1 MNPLTM
7 IDKLLQQ
14 LNFKMKFVLV
24 GLLIFI
30 PLTWLS
36 SLFFKELNSNIAFT
50 DQEIVGTQYQPYM
63 KQLFVNIAAHRGLT
77 QGLLKGDQSL
87 IGPIRE
93 KERLVEQ
100 AFQSLHQFD
109 KQNNDIFEL
118 EPIIN
123 QLERQWRVLPGN
135 TTMSSSENFN
145 AHSALIVK
153 VHNAITHI
161 ADKSNLTLDPELDT
175 YYLMEVITKLLPSTV
190 ESIGKLRGM
199 GTGTLAA
206 DQLSAEGKLRLSM
219 LSDLIASNID
229 KLNYAFTTINRYNP
243 ELNSHKPSEQKM
255 QQALQRFNSTTQQE
269 LLDSELGNISPSAF
283 FDQGTQA
290 IASVIALYDELQP
303 ELEHLLQVRR
313 DNSFQLM
320 LTIVIGMSMTLIISC
335 LMFVSMYRS
344 ITGSINTLSQA
355 TKRIAAGDLTV
366 HCETR
371 GKDELNQIFTAIN
384 QLTQDLSTMTHE
396 IIQTSV
402 KLGGISVQLLEDNQS
417 SSASSEQQCQEITQV
432 AASMSEM
439 SVSVSEVAN
448 NTGSATQSAEQA
460 LESSESGKQQI
471 KQLSEAIADLA
482 NEVDNAD
489 QVIKQLEADSS
500 QINSIV
506 EAISGIAEQ
515 TNLLALNAA
524 IEAARAG
531 EQGRGFAV
539 VADEVRALAKRTQD
553 STLEIQSMLGKIQ
566 SGSQTA
572 ATVMKS
578 SAELANRSV
587 QMSATT
593 DEAFDATV
601 SGINTIHEMNIQ
613 IASATEQQSAVSNEI
628 SANVTRIQESAEL
641 TKDIAERSLDTSQQV
656 QQASSDIQQ
665 QLARFTLQEKSNA
678 ASDSSGQ
685 RREPQDELSRD
696 IAAIPRSV

>member
-24 GLLIFI
+24 GLLIFV
-30 PLTWLS
+30 PLIWLS

-87 IGPIRE
+87 LNPIRE

-145 AHSALIVK
+145 AHSALIIE

-199 GTGTLAA
+199 GTGALAA
-206 DQLSAEGKLRLSM
+206 DQLSGEGKLRLSM
-219 LSDLIASNID
+219 LSDLISSNID

-243 ELNSHKPSEQKM
+243 ELNSHKASEQSL

-366 HCETR
+366 HCEAR
-371 GKDELNQIFTAIN
+371 GKDELNQIYTAIN
-384 QLTQDLSTMTHE
+384 QLTQDLSAMTRE

-678 ASDSSGQ
+678 PSDSSGQ
-685 RREPQDELSRD
+685 RRERQDELSRD